1 MRILSIVA
9 SFLLLITLAGCG
21 SDTDS
26 SSSSTDT
33 ASSTAT
39 EAVSEM
45 TIKPVGNQMK
55 YEQTEFT
62 VEAGTEVSLTFNN
75 VATSPAM
82 KHNVVILDGSGD
94 ELVQRVGT
102 AALQAADSGYI
113 PDDDAIIAA
122 TDMAD
127 PGETVSMTFT
137 APSEPGTYT
146 YICTFPGHYMMMQGT
161 MTVVA

>member
-1 MRILSIVA
+1 MRILSLFA
-9 SFLLLITLAGCG
+9 SFLLLITLTGCGG
-21 SDTDS
+21 SDTETS
-26 SSSSTDT
+26 NSTTDT
-33 ASSTAT
+33 AT
-39 EAVSEM
+39 ETVSEV

-62 VEAGTEVSLTFNN
+62 VEAGTEVSLTFDN

-82 KHNVVILDGSGD
+82 KHNVVILNSEDD
-94 ELVQRVGT
+94 EVVQRVGN

-113 PDDDAIIAA
+113 PDDNAIIAA

-127 PGETVSMTFT
+127 PGQTVNTTFT

-146 YICTFPGHYMMMQGT
+146 YICTFPGHFMMMQGT

>member
-1 MRILSIVA
+1 M
-9 SFLLLITLAGCG
+9 TLTGCGG
-21 SDTDS
+21 SDTETS
-26 SSSSTDT
+26 NSTTDT
-33 ASSTAT
+33 AT
-39 EAVSEM
+39 ETVSEV

-62 VEAGTEVSLTFNN
+62 VEAGTEVSLTFDN

-82 KHNVVILDGSGD
+82 KHNVVILNSEDD
-94 ELVQRVGT
+94 KVVQRVGN

-113 PDDDAIIAA
+113 PDDNAIIAA

-127 PGETVSMTFT
+127 PGQTVNTTFT

-146 YICTFPGHYMMMQGT
+146 YICTFPGHFMMMQGT

>member
-1 MRILSIVA
+1 
-9 SFLLLITLAGCG
+9 
-21 SDTDS
+21 
-26 SSSSTDT
+26 
-33 ASSTAT
+33 
-39 EAVSEM
+39 M

-62 VEAGTEVSLTFNN
+62 VEAGTEVSLTFDN

-82 KHNVVILDGSGD
+82 KHNVVILDGTSD
-94 ELVQRVGT
+94 ELVQRVGN
-102 AALQAADSGYI
+102 AALQATDSGYI
-113 PDDDAIIAA
+113 PDDDAILAA

-161 MTVVA
+161 MRVVA

>member
-1 MRILSIVA
+1 MRILSLFA
-9 SFLLLITLAGCG
+9 SFLLLITLTGCGG
-21 SDTDS
+21 SDTET
-26 SSSSTDT
+26 SSSTTD
-33 ASSTAT
+33 TAT
-39 EAVSEM
+39 ETVSEV

-62 VEAGTEVSLTFNN
+62 VEAGTEVSLTFDN

-82 KHNVVILDGSGD
+82 KHNVVILNGEDD
-94 ELVQRVGT
+94 KVVQRVGN

-113 PDDDAIIAA
+113 PDDDAILAA
-122 TDMAD
+122 TEMAD
-127 PGETVSMTFT
+127 PGQTVNMTFT

-146 YICTFPGHYMMMQGT
+146 YICTFPGHFMMMQGT

>member
-9 SFLLLITLAGCG
+9 SFLLLIPLAGCG

-26 SSSSTDT
+26 SSSSADT
-33 ASSTAT
+33 ASSSAT
-39 EAVSEM
+39 EPVSEM

-62 VEAGTEVSLTFNN
+62 VEAGTEVSLTFDN

-82 KHNVVILDGSGD
+82 KHNVVILDGTSD
-94 ELVQRVGT
+94 ELVQRVGN
-102 AALQAADSGYI
+102 AALQATDSGYI
-113 PDDDAIIAA
+113 PDDDAILAA

-161 MTVVA
+161 MRVVA